1 MTLPLAS
8 WYGGNTA
15 MPSGWSELALQCG
28 GMCSASDTMESLKG
42 KCESPLSYPSSR
54 IKHFTRGQTEGTT
67 RFPKLDECAHFHY
80 ENVDLGSIKIT
91 LWDERSE
98 ASKVAILPS
107 TNGTSKQSKGLWFTV
122 FVTSISKTWSVRRS
136 YENFEMLDRQLHHCV
151 YDRKYSQ
158 LTELPPEDSFD
169 EIENKEEYVRSLLA
183 DYLERFSQLAGNLIN
198 CGPVLNWLELD
209 NRGNRLI
216 VADEAAIN
224 TPAVAAAYVVKRYS
238 AQANDEISFEVGD
251 MVSVIDMP
259 PPEESTWWRGK
270 KGFEVGFF
278 PCECV
283 EVIGNKLPQTI
294 KTPKVPTKPVL
305 RKHGKLIA
313 FFRSFLLSRPSRR
326 KLKQTGILKER
337 VFGCDLGEH
346 LMNTGRDI
354 PLVLKCCTEF
364 IEEHGILDGIYRL
377 SGVTSNIQK
386 LRLAFDEDK
395 IPDLSD
401 EAILQDI
408 HCMASLLKM
417 YFRELPNPLLTYQL
431 YDKFV
436 AAVQSDDDLRLLKLR
451 DVIQQLPPPHYRTC
465 EFLMKHL
472 AKVAAHGNKT
482 GMTPKNVAI
491 VWAPN
496 LLRSRDVEGG
506 GVGALHVV
514 GVQAILTEYLIRYV
528 DLIFSDRIP
537 TFPSPCLED
546 GSPKRIRP
554 KSLAISTPTK
564 LLSLEEARSR
574 ALSANLLPMQQKYI
588 DVGGG
593 PQNLPEKYH
602 TVIDLPINKHGSNKL
617 KKSPSG
623 WKSFFSRGWY
633 SSSTRGRKEIRSS
646 NRKGHKIKISPQQTH
661 LALQE
666 KAVTES
672 DISHIT
678 KLRTVKSAESL
689 VSLGGGMSSCNSEI
703 LNSFSPHDGNK
714 LFTPQQSSYDEATM
728 SENGQ
733 FSPFKSPSHLKHI
746 RSMSHDS
753 YFESGLGIPLEEEE
767 EMEDDESSIFHV
779 NNVNDTESTKIK
791 YEKLINE
798 KDDENVNMELE
809 NLKIVTDE
817 SSKSV
822 LELEQTNKEVVRE
835 SKAEEQIN
843 LLKEMQ
849 KQLDSKIVESES
861 RKNVKIESETKD
873 SECVNEEII
882 SKKENEDRCDT
893 EKVKIEHPTTF
904 QNSQTISTALVTQT
918 LLKHVGD
925 GVVAYRSPEEIQPYH
940 SPLRVNHSSHYCR
953 ESSAEAAKNA
963 GDQYEETIVVEI
975 HAIQDSEEDN
985 ENSKVKED
993 VQTNESRQLDIQDNH
1008 SNTDEHSENGKENS
1022 SRCSLDLSDTQE
1034 LLLNMSMEATISD
1047 TLSLS
1052 QLQSFES
1059 VKYSSYSENSAPN
1072 SSNVQVTAT
1081 DNILSTPESPTMG
1094 NISDMPST
1102 VEITTDES
1110 FDKTNNSSETDKI
1123 SDNIY
1128 EDSSNEEANDI
1139 EKSDD
1144 IMQASIE
1151 NNVCSVNQKDD
1162 SEENEKLL
1170 SEIINEDDKSP
1181 EKQEEM
1187 PLTTKS
1193 SGEFRNSV
1201 VDDLMINNIFKDDD
1215 LIDLTDENDAKVEL
1229 TNFQLEKVD
1238 IINNTENTKL
1248 NLIDVSEIKCDKPE
1262 ILSESKNSNLP
1273 KVKTVENSLFV
1284 EVPQEKPSVHFDMK
1298 DNINHKVCEKFVS
1311 SENSFRASSV
1321 LSEGLFSSTDASK
1334 SPFSLRKQFG
1344 LEKLSPVSPVEE
1356 SRRKFESE
1364 IGRTIVRDRK
1374 MRLEMEQIQAER
1386 QKNDLKKQVLVSP
1399 GESSINNRSYTKL
1412 RHHSSEEIPCSK
1424 LAENRIYDNS
1434 DVWRS
1439 IGKHTNSSSCEKDR
1453 KRGSDPQDILSRFRT
1468 EQIYLEQKRS
1478 SEPKCIYFERKS
1490 SVKELL
1496 SKFEPKSPK
1505 DNNTSH
1511 QQLKRELFEIPKAQL
1526 DICNDCKMG
1535 TTAPLQIPLMKSH
1548 NESSGMRARSESERQ
1563 DVYHS
1568 LPDFSFQPSSTV
1580 QRSSSSTSVPSVL
1593 TSKTGKLLLSRC
1605 CSHESQV
1612 APVKVICSKTVLK
1625 SPIAIRPQSL
1635 SIEKSTKTLIRESP
1649 DASNRNTFLS
1659 HVNIN
1664 NEISN
1669 SSKKCDGLQQISSNI
1684 GQSSYQDY
1692 HLQTSGKEL
1701 FYHTKSE
1708 DRDSERK
1715 DQSRLFYSNIL
1726 EESQENSESVEL
1738 LSNNRHIYND
1748 QEISTNSV
1756 LHSNA
1761 YSKKDLHSSAT
1772 SAANEL
1778 HVTSLSHHKNLT
1790 SSSRTPKCSS
1800 VINSLVQESK
1810 TTTNIK
1816 FENSNLDVPK
1826 SKK

>member
-1 MTLPLAS
+1 
-8 WYGGNTA
+8 

-80 ENVDLGSIKIT
+80 ENVDLGSIKVTI
-91 LWDERSE
+91 WDEKSE
-98 ASKVAILPS
+98 ASKLAVLPS

-122 FVTSISKTWSVRRS
+122 FVTNVSKTWSVRRS
-136 YENFEMLDRQLHHCV
+136 YENFQMLDRQLHHCV

-158 LTELPPEDSFD
+158 LTELPSEDSFD
-169 EIENKEEYVRSLLA
+169 EIECKEEYVRTLLA
-183 DYLERFSQLAGNLIN
+183 EYLERFSQLAGNLIN

-395 IPDLSD
+395 IPDLTD

-472 AKVAAHGNKT
+472 AKVAAYGNKT

-537 TFPSPCLED
+537 AFPSPCLED

-602 TVIDLPINKHGSNKL
+602 TVIDLPINKQGTNKL

-633 SSSTRGRKEIRSS
+633 SSSTRGRKEIHSS
-646 NRKGHKIKISPQQTH
+646 NRSRKGHKIKISPQQTH
-661 LALQE
+661 LALQD

-689 VSLGGGMSSCNSEI
+689 MSLGGGMSSCNSEI
-703 LNSFSPHDGNK
+703 LNSFSPSDGNK
-714 LFTPQQSSYDEATM
+714 MFSPHQLSNDEATI

-767 EMEDDESSIFHV
+767 MEEESSIFHV
-779 NNVNDTESTKIK
+779 NSVSDTESTKIK
-791 YEKLINE
+791 YKKLINE
-798 KDDENVNMELE
+798 KDDENINIDLE
-809 NLKIVTDE
+809 NFKVITDDI
-817 SSKSV
+817 SKTETDIIEKTTDDTMLD
-822 LELEQTNKEVVRE
+822 LEVEK
-835 SKAEEQIN
+835 QIN
-843 LLKEMQ
+843 SLKEIQ
-849 KQLDSKIVESES
+849 KQIDDKIIESES
-861 RKNVKIESETKD
+861 RKSLKIETEMKD
-873 SECVNEEII
+873 SKLADEELE
-882 SKKENEDRCDT
+882 SEKDKEDKSENERMKPDYL
-893 EKVKIEHPTTF
+893 V
-904 QNSQTISTALVTQT
+904 SQTSHATSTVSVTQT

-925 GVVAYRSPEEIQPYH
+925 GVVAYRSPEDIQPYH
-940 SPLRVNHSSHYCR
+940 SPLRINHSSHYCR
-953 ESSAEAAKNA
+953 ESNTEASKSS

-975 HAIQDSEEDN
+975 HAIQDSSEEDN
-985 ENSKVKED
+985 ENNKVKDGVNFHENGELVD
-993 VQTNESRQLDIQDNH
+993 QDIHLN
-1008 SNTDEHSENGKENS
+1008 NDELSENGKENS

-1052 QLQSFES
+1052 QLQSYDS
-1059 VKYSSYSENSAPN
+1059 VKYSTYSGSAAQN
-1072 SSNVQVTAT
+1072 SSNLQVTAT
-1081 DNILSTPESPTMG
+1081 DNMLNTPESPTMG

-1102 VEITTDES
+1102 VEISTDES
-1110 FDKTNNSSETDKI
+1110 FDRTNNSSETDKI

-1128 EDSSNEEANDI
+1128 EDSSNEETNDV
-1139 EKSDD
+1139 EKSD
-1144 IMQASIE
+1144 MK
-1151 NNVCSVNQKDD
+1151 VCEERQNMEFITLSSADQKDD
-1162 SEENEKLL
+1162 TEESERLLLEAVDEENDKISENETEKVTMTKFSENKDSAITDQVVGNLL
-1170 SEIINEDDKSP
+1170 I
-1181 EKQEEM
+1181 Q
-1187 PLTTKS
+1187 
-1193 SGEFRNSV
+1193 
-1201 VDDLMINNIFKDDD
+1201 DDD
-1215 LIDLTDENDAKVEL
+1215 LIDFKDQIDGKIDITNFDKADINDSSGNAKV
-1229 TNFQLEKVD
+1229 
-1238 IINNTENTKL
+1238 
-1248 NLIDVSEIKCDKPE
+1248 NLIDSELKHDNFQISSSDVKTD
-1262 ILSESKNSNLP
+1262 ILSKEKSVESS
-1273 KVKTVENSLFV
+1273 SFV
-1284 EVPQEKPSVHFDMK
+1284 DVPQEKHSVHFEMK
-1298 DNINHKVCEKFVS
+1298 DNVNHKAYERILS
-1311 SENSFRASSV
+1311 SENSFRVSSI
-1321 LSEGLFSSTDASK
+1321 LSDGVFSSIDANK

-1399 GESSINNRSYTKL
+1399 GESSINNRPHSKL

-1424 LAENRIYDNS
+1424 LAENRIYDGS

-1439 IGKHTNSSSCEKDR
+1439 TGRHAAPSSEKDR

-1496 SKFEPKSPK
+1496 SKFEPKSTK
-1505 DNNTSH
+1505 DNSNTSH
-1511 QQLKRELFEIPKAQL
+1511 QQVKRELSEIPKPQL

-1535 TTAPLQIPLMKSH
+1535 TTSLQISLMKPH
-1548 NESSGMRARSESERQ
+1548 NESSGMRIRSESEHQ
-1563 DVYHS
+1563 EVYHS

-1593 TSKTGKLLLSRC
+1593 SSKTGKLLSRC
-1605 CSHESQV
+1605 CSQESQV
-1612 APVKVICSKTVLK
+1612 TPIKVICSKTTLK

-1635 SIEKSTKTLIRESP
+1635 NFEKSKTAKSLICESP
-1649 DASNRNTFLS
+1649 DIPNRNAFLS
-1659 HVNIN
+1659 HVNIS
-1664 NEISN
+1664 NETGNSLLKKSDGSQVSTNISQ
-1669 SSKKCDGLQQISSNI
+1669 C
-1684 GQSSYQDY
+1684 SYQDH
-1692 HLQTSGKEL
+1692 HLHTSGKES
-1701 FYHTKSE
+1701 FQCTKFE
-1708 DRDSERK
+1708 NREERCIEKK
-1715 DQSRLFYSNIL
+1715 DQLRSLHSNIL
-1726 EESQENSESVEL
+1726 EGLQENSEPNEL
-1738 LSNNRHIYND
+1738 LSNNRHTYAEQKVPVN
-1748 QEISTNSV
+1748 TN
-1756 LHSNA
+1756 LPSNV
-1761 YSKKDLHSSAT
+1761 YGKKSLNSS
-1772 SAANEL
+1772 
-1778 HVTSLSHHKNLT
+1778 LT
-1790 SSSRTPKCSS
+1790 SGTASKFPISSLHQENSTVSSRTPKCSS
-1800 VINSLVQESK
+1800 VINSLVQESEI
-1810 TTTNIK
+1810 TTNIK
-1816 FENSNLDVPK
+1816 CENSNLDVPK